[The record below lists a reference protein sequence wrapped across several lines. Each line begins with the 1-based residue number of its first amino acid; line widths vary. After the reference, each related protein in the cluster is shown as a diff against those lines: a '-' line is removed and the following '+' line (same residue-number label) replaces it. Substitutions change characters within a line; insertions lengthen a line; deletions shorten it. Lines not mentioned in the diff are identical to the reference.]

1 MINLILAEYKDGKF
15 ERFLKLA
22 NAVIDTDCPT
32 NFLGKNKYFEIAF
45 TVDPTFL
52 LGNNAVH
59 MVDPF
64 DEYDTD
70 IFLKDE
76 KDPLNRFNGLF
87 DGSTFEEG
95 RFILIEDSDYQFFNC
110 KANFSDR
117 WSYEDGNSNIFI
129 SFEGALCKR
138 YRDRKGFFWRAD
150 FPELEVSECI
160 GNIFENPELYE
171 KIK

>member
-1 MINLILAEYKDGKF
+1 MINLILAQYERGKF
-15 ERFLKLA
+15 IGFLELYNLCK
-22 NAVIDTDCPT
+22 IQS
-32 NFLGKNKYFEIAF
+32 EM
-45 TVDPTFL
+45 TFL
-52 LGNNAVH
+52 LGEDSIRIVENEMFGDYWNY
-59 MVDPF
+59 
-64 DEYDTD
+64 ER
-70 IFLKDE
+70 DE

-87 DGSTFEEG
+87 DGSTFGEG
-95 RFILIEDSDYQFFNC
+95 RFILIKDSDYQFFDC

-150 FPELEVSECI
+150 FPELEASECI